1 MNGKKKMKK
10 CKTGD
15 HQNQHMCYREIMA
28 HSLFP
33 FSVEENG
40 ESRGDEDD
48 FQWVIAEREI
58 IPAFAAE

>member
-48 FQWVIAEREI
+48 FQ
-58 IPAFAAE
+58 